1 MKSRDIPIEEWP
13 SFFNRF
19 SRLHQGATVT
29 MSVSAPDTGEI
40 DAMIDQPFSGIS
52 SDGDELIVH
61 VGSAIERPRLEH
73 RILHVDS
80 VRLQQTDEG
89 GADAEIDIDS
99 IDGIRT
105 VVRFRSP
112 MREDVLDRQVE

>member
-1 MKSRDIPIEEWP
+1 MQSRDIPIDQWP

-19 SRLHQGATVT
+19 SRLHERALVTVN
-29 MSVSAPDTGEI
+29 VSTPEVGDI
-40 DAMIDQPFSGIS
+40 DAVRDQPFGGIS
-52 SDGDELIVH
+52 SEGDEVIVH
-61 VGSAIERPRLEH
+61 VGARIDRPRLNH

-80 VRLQQTDEG
+80 IRLQQTEE
-89 GADAEIDIDS
+89 GADAEIDIDA

-112 MREDVLDRQVE
+112 MHADLLDSAVE

>member
-1 MKSRDIPIEEWP
+1 MQSRDIPIDQWP

-19 SRLHQGATVT
+19 SRLHERALVTVN
-29 MSVSAPDTGEI
+29 VSAPEVGDI
-40 DAMIDQPFSGIS
+40 DAVRDQPFGGIS
-52 SDGDELIVH
+52 SEGDEVIVH
-61 VGSAIERPRLEH
+61 VGARTDRPRLNH

-80 VRLQQTDEG
+80 IRLQQTEE
-89 GADAEIDIDS
+89 GADAEIDIDA

-112 MREDVLDRQVE
+112 MHADLLDSAVE

>member
-1 MKSRDIPIEEWP
+1 MQTREIPIDQWP

-19 SRLHQGATVT
+19 SRLHDRALVTVN
-29 MSVSAPDTGEI
+29 VSAPEVGEI
-40 DAMIDQPFSGIS
+40 DAVRDQPFNGIS
-52 SDGDELIVH
+52 SEGDELILH
-61 VGSAIERPRLEH
+61 IGPHLNH

-80 VRLQQTDEG
+80 VRLKETDEG
-89 GADAEIDIDS
+89 GADAEIDIDA

-112 MREDVLDRQVE
+112 MRADLLDLAVE